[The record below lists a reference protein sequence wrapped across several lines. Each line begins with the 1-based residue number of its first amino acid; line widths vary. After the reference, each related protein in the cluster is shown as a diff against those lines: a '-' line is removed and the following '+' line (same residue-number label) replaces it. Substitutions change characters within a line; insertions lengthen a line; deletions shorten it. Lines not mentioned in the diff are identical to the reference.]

1 MRHSVHAEFLSA
13 QTFANSKIRK
23 ITTSKLESS
32 HKITIAI
39 EERVALMLMKDC
51 VILTDRGVEPG
62 AGLTARGVNR
72 SLRSLLTHYSF
83 FSHLIFR
90 SVLAHQLF

>member
-1 MRHSVHAEFLSA
+1 M
-13 QTFANSKIRK
+13 SKP
-23 ITTSKLESS
+23 ESG

-51 VILTDRGVEPG
+51 VVLTERGVEPG
-62 AGLTARGVNR
+62 AGLRARGVNR
-72 SLRSLLTHYSF
+72 TFRSLLTHYSF
-83 FSHLIFR
+83 FSYLMFR